1 MNNIFGLMNN
11 NHLPKDLK
19 IITSIPIPE
28 VKGPECFKE
37 KIENK
42 MALETSE
49 TSDTNARPSF
59 KFPLP
64 KPIYTRDYA
73 ATNSKVSEN
82 TL

>member
-1 MNNIFGLMNN
+1 MTKE
-11 NHLPKDLK
+11 HKPTTLK
-19 IITSIPIPE
+19 IKTSNTDHE
-28 VKGPECFKE
+28 VKDPECFKE

-64 KPIYTRDYA
+64 KPIYT
-73 ATNSKVSEN
+73 KV
-82 TL
+82 

>member
-1 MNNIFGLMNN
+1 MNNIFGLIGQ
-11 NHLPKDLK
+11 NHRPTDLK
-19 IITSIPIPE
+19 INTHIPIPE
-28 VKGPECFKE
+28 VKDPECFKE

-64 KPIYTRDYA
+64 KPIYTK
-73 ATNSKVSEN
+73 SKN
-82 TL
+82 L